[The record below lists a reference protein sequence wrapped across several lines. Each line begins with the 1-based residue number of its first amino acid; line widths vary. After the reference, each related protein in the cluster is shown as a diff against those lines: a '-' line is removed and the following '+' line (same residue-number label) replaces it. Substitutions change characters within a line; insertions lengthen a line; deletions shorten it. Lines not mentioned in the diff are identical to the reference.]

1 VIGRTAVL
9 GFGHRARQG
18 KNAAAEAIHA
28 EYPEGTKIYG
38 FADALRTYCRIEHG
52 MTVKDAPLLQRVGLE
67 KRQTDPN
74 FWVNILRA
82 QLVEEQPKVAL
93 IIDVRFPNEVEF
105 CDAAIK
111 VTRMVRDYDAPVLD
125 SYPQQYPFRPY
136 VADDRPADHPSE
148 TALDGYTGW
157 YRELT
162 IQDGQMGV
170 LRSAAL
176 MAFDDFV
183 RDVRLG
189 RFTQQ
194 EAAA

>member
-111 VTRMVRDYDAPVLD
+111 VTRMVNVCKDPTCYCGGI
-125 SYPQQYPFRPY
+125 RPY

-148 TALDGYTGW
+148 TALDGFDGW

-170 LRSAAL
+170 LRAAAL
-176 MAFDDFV
+176 MAYDDFT

-189 RFTQQ
+189 RLPNH